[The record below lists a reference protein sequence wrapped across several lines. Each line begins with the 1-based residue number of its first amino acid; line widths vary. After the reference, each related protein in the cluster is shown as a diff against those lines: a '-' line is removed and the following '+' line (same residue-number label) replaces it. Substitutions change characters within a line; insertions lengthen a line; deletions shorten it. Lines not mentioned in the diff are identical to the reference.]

1 MRKRLARKTKPIPTL
16 RIVCFTIVLALAAGA
31 CGSSSDSTV
40 ASGDAKQ
47 PSSAESQP
55 NAQSNPTTETAPGG
69 AGAYI
74 LLSDFEASRDSYSES
89 KVVLFFNAT
98 WCSTCKKARGNLE
111 ANTSAIPA
119 DLVIVSVDFDS
130 ETDLKRQYGVTLQH
144 TFVQIDSD
152 GNEVAKWSGSLT
164 AQEIAEKAI

>member
-1 MRKRLARKTKPIPTL
+1 MALRLAATTKPITTA
-16 RIVCFTIVLALAAGA
+16 RIVCFTIVLALTAGA
-31 CGSSSDSTV
+31 CASSSDSTGT
-40 ASGDAKQ
+40 SGDAKQ

-74 LLSDFEASRDSYSES
+74 SLSDYEASTDSYSES

-98 WCSTCKKARGNLE
+98 WCSTCKKARDNLD
-111 ANTSAIPA
+111 ADLSAIPP

-130 ETDLKRQYGVTLQH
+130 ETDLKRQYGVTVQH
-144 TFVQIDSD
+144 TFVQIDVD